1 VPHLFRLLALATLLA
16 MSGCARQSSAPA
28 TAPAPAAPAAA
39 PAAEATAPTQAA
51 PPAPPAASTQS
62 ETEQA
67 TASQESPGT
76 ESDHQERSD
85 ASLEQLAA
93 PPPGPQLPPGKWQ
106 SGVNYTP
113 LVPAQPTDVAP
124 GKIVFWLACPH
135 CYDLEPFIRAWLKTK
150 PAYVEFVRV
159 PVIWQPL
166 QRAHA
171 QLYYTI
177 EALGRPGLFEKAFDT
192 LHQLAQRGEPLL
204 VGGSSEDTLRVQE
217 AWAAQN
223 GVSADDFAKAYN
235 SATVNS
241 QLQRAE
247 EITQRYRVQS
257 VPFIAVNGKYAT
269 DLQKAGGEAKLIDL
283 INDLVA
289 SEHAAH

>member
-1 VPHLFRLLALATLLA
+1 VRQVPRFLALAAALLA
-16 MSGCARQSSAPA
+16 ISGCARESS
-28 TAPAPAAPAAA
+28 APAPAAPATGAAA
-39 PAAEATAPTQAA
+39 PN
-51 PPAPPAASTQS
+51 PPAPPPPAAPAPSTQS

-67 TASQESPGT
+67 TASQESPGGG
-76 ESDHQERSD
+76 SDHQERSD
-85 ASLEQLAA
+85 ASLETLAA
-93 PPPGPQLPPGKWQ
+93 SAPGPQLPTGKWQ
-106 SGVNYTP
+106 PGVNYDP
-113 LVPAQPTDVAP
+113 LVPARPTDVAP
-124 GKIVFWLACPH
+124 GTIEVMEVFWLACPH
-135 CYDLEPFIRAWLKTK
+135 CYELEPFIRGWLKTK

-192 LHQLAQRGEPLL
+192 LHQLGQHGQPLL
-204 VGGSSEDTLRVQE
+204 VGDSSEETFQVEQ
-217 AWAAQN
+217 AWATRN
-223 GVSADDFAKAYN
+223 GVSADDFAKAFN
-235 SATVNS
+235 SFTVNS

-247 EITQRYRVQS
+247 EITQRYHVEA

-269 DLQKAGGEAKLIDL
+269 DVQKAGGEAKLIDL